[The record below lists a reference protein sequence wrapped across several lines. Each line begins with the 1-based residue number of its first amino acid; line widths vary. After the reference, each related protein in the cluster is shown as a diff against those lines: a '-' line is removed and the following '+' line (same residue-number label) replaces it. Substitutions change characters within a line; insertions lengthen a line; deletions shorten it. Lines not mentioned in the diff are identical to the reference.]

1 MKSSNPALGGKT
13 FEQYQPGVQ
22 TAGVMTIN
30 GTVNKTLILLALV
43 IIPAV
48 WVWDMFYAS
57 GIGTEAGIQNASL
70 MYWLY
75 GGVFGGL
82 IVALVTVFKKT
93 WAPYTAPIYAILEGL
108 ALGGISAMFE
118 AQFSGIVFQAVAL
131 TIGTLFAML
140 VAYRTGLIK
149 VTEKFR
155 MGVVSAAMGIFLF
168 YILSF
173 VLGLF
178 GINMAF
184 LYSGGLL
191 GILFSLFVVIIAALF
206 LVLDFDLIDKGAE
219 HGAPKYMEWYGAFA
233 LIVTLI
239 WLYFSLLRLLSVLRQ

>member
-13 FEQYQPGVQ
+13 FEQYQPGIQ

-30 GTVNKTLILLALV
+30 GTINKTLILLALV

-118 AQFSGIVFQAVAL
+118 AQFSGIVFQAIAL

-149 VTEKFR
+149 VTEKFK
-155 MGVVSAAMGIFLF
+155 MGVMSAAIGIFLVYF
-168 YILSF
+168 LSI
-173 VLGLF
+173 VVSLF
-178 GINMAF
+178 GVDISF
-184 LYSGGLL
+184 LYSGLF
-191 GILFSLFVVIIAALF
+191 GILFSLFVVAIASLF
-206 LVLDFDLIDKGAE
+206 LVLDFDLIDKGAA

-239 WLYFSLLRLLSVLRQ
+239 WLYFSLLRLLSILRQ